1 MAKKTIVV
9 VGWSLIGLIVV
20 AFAAVMLTATFSGEG
35 VTPVKLSPGGRGGSQ
50 FPVAAIPLLVG
61 LLVVVFFWLRRAFR
75 RRALGSSPNTYETP
89 ASQGQQKTSDE
100 AHSSSE

>member
-20 AFAAVMLTATFSGEG
+20 AFAAVMLIATFSGEG
-35 VTPVKLSPGGRGGSQ
+35 ATPVKLIPGGRGGSQ

-61 LLVVVFFWLRRAFR
+61 LLVVVFFWLRWVFR
-75 RRALGSSPNTYETP
+75 RRAVGSSPNKALNP
-89 ASQGQQKTSDE
+89 DAQKRR
-100 AHSSSE
+100 AG